1 MNDFET
7 QINTKFYMKVMG
19 GILFHFF
26 KVESRNKVKVFN
38 AYK

>member
-1 MNDFET
+1 MNAFET

-19 GILFHFF
+19 RILF

>member
-1 MNDFET
+1 MNAFET

-19 GILFHFF
+19 GILF

>member
-1 MNDFET
+1 MNAFET

-26 KVESRNKVKVFN
+26 KVEGCAVES
-38 AYK
+38 